1 MTKWVG
7 WVSSGL
13 VAALCGVAVLNVNG
27 VAAQSPGTL
36 GMLAVTVEVELGCP
50 SCAQGLERRL
60 NRLDGVAQA
69 ETRVAEGQVVLTPEL
84 GGSLDLDAVRE
95 VVLNAGFM
103 PTGLVLSAVGR
114 VTESNDAPALVLSD
128 GVVLVLAAG
137 EQTDAVVA
145 AAKGRIVRV
154 TGHMRFLSAAVA
166 PLRVDTFEMSSR

>member
-13 VAALCGVAVLNVNG
+13 VAALCGVAVLNWNG
-27 VAAQSPGTL
+27 VAAQSPSML
-36 GMLAVTVEVELGCP
+36 GMLTVTVEVELGCP

-60 NRLDGVAQA
+60 SRLDGVAQA
-69 ETRVAEGQVVLTPEL
+69 ETRIAEGHVVLTTEL
-84 GGSLDLDAVRE
+84 GDSLDLDAVRE
-95 VVLNAGFM
+95 VVLNAGFL

-114 VTESNDAPALVLSD
+114 VTELNDAPALVLSD